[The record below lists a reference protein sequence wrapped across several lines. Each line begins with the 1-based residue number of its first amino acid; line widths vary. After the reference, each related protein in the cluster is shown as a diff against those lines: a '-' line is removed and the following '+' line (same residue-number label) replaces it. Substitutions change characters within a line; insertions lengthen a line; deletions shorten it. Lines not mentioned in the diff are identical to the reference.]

1 MGSLPIR
8 PVSDR
13 RDNRVVAGHGV
24 LALPAIETAVGPEP
38 TAFTS
43 GGTMADRTDARPP
56 WKRANPKKTAAKKLT
71 LEQKAEARARARA
84 AGRKY
89 PNLVDN
95 MAVAKA
101 KSARK
106 RKAAKARAAKS

>member
-1 MGSLPIR
+1 
-8 PVSDR
+8 
-13 RDNRVVAGHGV
+13 
-24 LALPAIETAVGPEP
+24 
-38 TAFTS
+38 
-43 GGTMADRTDARPP
+43 MADRTDARPP

-84 AGRKY
+84 AGRQY

-95 MAVAKA
+95 MAVARKA

-106 RKAAKARAAKS
+106 RKAAKARAAKN